1 MPSAAFSQQIA
12 IFIRSHELCAY
23 SVGTGSVLKPR
34 SSTST
39 FPRMCY
45 LCSFC
50 QILYISCLAHVT
62 WYQEKK
68 KIFPCPNSGFP
79 VSSWGMRHQS
89 TLVQGRGETNLL
101 AHVRCVHGKLI
112 LQAGRRQALCVFIRV
127 LKLSCK
133 PHRQSLLPAKLPCP
147 ASVSETVCHVAEVS
161 LKLIQEPKTAL
172 NF

>member
-1 MPSAAFSQQIA
+1 
-12 IFIRSHELCAY
+12 
-23 SVGTGSVLKPR
+23 
-34 SSTST
+34 
-39 FPRMCY
+39 
-45 LCSFC
+45 
-50 QILYISCLAHVT
+50 
-62 WYQEKK
+62 
-68 KIFPCPNSGFP
+68 
-79 VSSWGMRHQS
+79 MRHQS